1 MTARLLP
8 ARIDRIIDG
17 VELRRALTAAAQAQP
32 SEAKRRPEVLRLL
45 RDALRR
51 GRATARMRLEAGAG
65 GVGTARLLA
74 EATDD
79 VLTAL
84 YDYVTIHV
92 VRASNPTEGERI
104 ALMAVGGYGRG
115 ALAPFSDLDLLFL
128 RPYKATAHTESVIE
142 YILYVLWD
150 LGFKVGHASRTVEE
164 CIRFARD
171 DFTIST
177 SLLEARRLAGDEAL
191 AAELKRRYRRD
202 VMQGAGQAF
211 VAAKLAERDHRHQRA
226 GASRYMVEP
235 NVKEGKG
242 GLRDLNTLFWIA
254 QYLYP
259 SDEPAEIVRLK
270 EFTGREVK
278 AFLRAFDFLWAVRCH
293 MHFVTGRAE
302 ERLTFDLQPEIARR
316 MGYDFGPEP
325 EPRLEIGSERDEVS
339 VASDPSATSDE
350 ASQRTARMVERFM
363 RRYFLIAREVGSL
376 TRTFCAQLEA
386 EQAKRP
392 QGLSRFWLRRG
403 GPETPRR
410 LLAPGFYEDAGRLAV
425 EPMTFERTPVELI
438 RVFGLADRH
447 NLDLHPDAFALVNR
461 SLNLIGAKL
470 RRDRHAARA
479 FLRVLAHGRDTY
491 RTLTL
496 MNESGVLGR
505 YLPEFGRIVGQM
517 QFNMYHA
524 YTTDEHTLRAVGV
537 IADIAAGRLADEHPL
552 AVSIMPLVADPEA
565 LFLAMLLHDTGK
577 GGAPG
582 GQTLAGARNA
592 RQACE
597 RLGLS
602 EERIELVAW
611 LVQNHLAMSDFAQK
625 RDISDPRTITAF
637 ARLVENPE
645 RLRSLAIL
653 TAADIRAVGP
663 GVWNGWKGQLLREL
677 YTVTEAL
684 FRGGRISD
692 VTAEH
697 VEDIREALA
706 ANARRRFVEG
716 HGDAADSVAAWAG
729 SMEDSYFVAFPS
741 RAQAC
746 HYALSLRA
754 KTQGGAAAAADLM
767 YDGHAT
773 EITLSAQDRRGLF
786 ADLCGAMAA
795 FEANIAGARVY
806 TSSSGE
812 ALDIFYI
819 QDRHGEPFGRD
830 DAASLDRLTQALEA
844 VARGDVLTVERRR
857 VDYTRTAA
865 FAVAPS
871 VALDNDASDAAT
883 VVEVSGRD
891 RPGLLQS
898 LSRTLAN
905 AGLSVQSAHVENY
918 GERAVDAF
926 YVIDDQGDK
935 LADPDRIAGL
945 KAALTA
951 VLLEAEPE
959 VRRARDRASQRAAST
974 P

>member
-8 ARIDRIIDG
+8 ARLDRIIDG
-17 VELRRALTAAAQAQP
+17 VALRQALTAAAQAEP
-32 SEAKRRPEVLRLL
+32 NEARRRPEVLRLL
-45 RDALRR
+45 ADALRQ
-51 GRATARMRLEAGAG
+51 GRAFARDRLEAGAG
-65 GVGTARLLA
+65 GMETARLLSQT
-74 EATDD
+74 TDE

-164 CIRFARD
+164 CIRYARE

-191 AAELKRRYRRD
+191 AAELKRRYRKD
-202 VMQGAGQAF
+202 VMQDTGQAF
-211 VAAKLAERDHRHQRA
+211 VAAKLAERDLRHERA

-254 QYLYP
+254 QYLHP
-259 SDEPAEIVRLK
+259 SDQPAEIVRLK

-316 MGYDFGPEP
+316 MGYDAGPGP
-325 EPRLEIGSERDEVS
+325 GPA
-339 VASDPSATSDE
+339 ASGLPVPGAADDAP
-350 ASQRTARMVERFM
+350 QRTARIVERFM

-392 QGLSRFWLRRG
+392 QGLSRFWSKRG
-403 GPETPRR
+403 GAEPPRR
-410 LLAPGFYEDAGRLAV
+410 LLAPGFYEESGRLAV
-425 EPMTFERTPVELI
+425 EPLTFERAPIELI

-447 NLDLHPDAFALVNR
+447 NLDLHPDAFALVRR
-461 SLNLIGAKL
+461 SLQLIDTRL
-470 RRDRHAARA
+470 RRDGHAARA

-496 MNESGVLGR
+496 MNEAGVLGR

-524 YTTDEHTLRAVGV
+524 FTTDEHTLRAVGV

-602 EERIELVAW
+602 DERIELVAW

-697 VEDIREALA
+697 VEDIRETLA
-706 ANARRRFVEG
+706 ANARRRFIDGRADAVDRLEG
-716 HGDAADSVAAWAG
+716 WAA
-729 SMEDSYFVAFPS
+729 SMEDAYFVAFPS
-741 RAQAC
+741 RAQAA
-746 HYALSLRA
+746 HYALSLKA
-754 KTQGGAAAAADLM
+754 KAQGGAAASADLM

-773 EITLSAQDRRGLF
+773 EITISAQDRRGLF
-786 ADLCGAMAA
+786 ADLCGAIAA
-795 FEANIAGARVY
+795 FGANIAGARVY

-819 QDRHGEPFGRD
+819 QDRRGDPFGRD
-830 DAASLDRLTQALEA
+830 DTGGLERLTLALEAAARGDRLTME
-844 VARGDVLTVERRR
+844 GRR

-898 LSRTLAN
+898 LARTLAD

-926 YVIDDQGDK
+926 YVIDDQGEK
-935 LADPDRIAGL
+935 LADQDRISGL
-945 KAALTA
+945 KAALTS

-959 VRRARDRASQRAAST
+959 VRRARARAHQRAASS